1 MFYSHTHLL
10 FNFLIAINKSS
21 QNESGIATIRHTN
34 SLSPLTMKFKNNFI
48 GKTKLHHSLSI
59 SPSLSLSAPGEAE
72 GRIRLRL
79 VA

>member
-59 SPSLSLSAPGEAE
+59 SLSLSALGEAE

>member
-21 QNESGIATIRHTN
+21 QNESGIATIRLTK

-59 SPSLSLSAPGEAE
+59 SPSLSALGEAE

>member
-21 QNESGIATIRHTN
+21 QNESGIATIRHRN

-59 SPSLSLSAPGEAE
+59 SLSALGEAE

>member
-34 SLSPLTMKFKNNFI
+34 SLSPQTMKFKNNFI
-48 GKTKLHHSLSI
+48 GKTKLHDSLSI
-59 SPSLSLSAPGEAE
+59 SLFLLWE
-72 GRIRLRL
+72 RLR
-79 VA
+79 AE

>member
-21 QNESGIATIRHTN
+21 QNESGIATIRHRN
-34 SLSPLTMKFKNNFI
+34 SLSLLTMKFKNNFI

-59 SPSLSLSAPGEAE
+59 SLSLLWE
-72 GRIRLRL
+72 RLR
-79 VA
+79 AE